1 MTQDALTWSLVA
13 RWSGVRSMY
22 RDQTPRG
29 TWRANSETGV
39 GGLFESANKIKLTKK
54 LNSLNIATH

>member
-1 MTQDALTWSLVA
+1 
-13 RWSGVRSMY
+13 MY

-39 GGLFESANKIKLTKK
+39 GGLFESANKINHKK
-54 LNSLNIATH
+54 QFIFA